1 MRRLH
6 DATAPKG
13 LKSRNWK
20 FTFLKLKFKE
30 FDPKI
35 INKNLDCLA
44 CKGFLKTNCK
54 KCKYYFIG
62 KHNVHKDGLKS
73 FKTKILK
80 IRV

>member
-6 DATAPKG
+6 DATAPKR

-20 FTFLKLKFKE
+20 FTFLKLKFKKFE
-30 FDPKI
+30 PKI
-35 INKNLDCLA
+35 INQNLDCLA

-54 KCKYYFIG
+54 KCKYNFIG
-62 KHNVHKDGLKS
+62 KYNVHKDRLKS